1 MSENE
6 PLTNQSQ
13 LTLAEI
19 NASANNNR
27 ARLRVAALTVVAVA
41 AIILSL
47 IFVSYDLVASNREVP
62 PFVSTTITVLT
73 TGLVGILAFDAGQK
87 AK

>member
-6 PLTNQSQ
+6 ALTNESQ
-13 LTLAEI
+13 LALAEI
-19 NASANNNR
+19 EASSAGDR
-27 ARLRVAALTVVAVA
+27 SRLRVAALTVVAVA

-47 IFVSYDLVASNREVP
+47 IFVSYDLVASSKDVP

-73 TGLVGILAFDAGQK
+73 TGLVGILAFDAGKK